1 VLPNTPLFRVTEQT
15 KAAPIAKAA
24 EWWSDPQSYASGT
37 QWTELPGVVENTN
50 RRASGDPAIDWI
62 NHSASLLAEFPKPI
76 KALSLGCGFGVI
88 ERVLRRCDYCQL
100 IHGVDVA
107 EGAIEGARKAAQAEG
122 LNGLTYEVADL
133 NTATFPKET
142 YDAVYAHAALH
153 HVFQLEHLLDQIKQT
168 LKRGGLF
175 VVYEYIGPS
184 QMQFPRRDIELAD
197 IFLNVIPERYRKL
210 LRREGIKKKAFRS
223 SLDAMNNSDPSEGI
237 RASEIVPLIASR
249 FEVRHFRY
257 VGGTLLLLIFN
268 EIAGN
273 FDENDAEIMPLV
285 KALIGLDNFL
295 IDNKTLPS
303 YHVYMVCQKTDN
315 AVPMQT
321 KNILPP
327 SAVGLPTR
335 DIEALTILPTPKG
348 LISAEP
354 NPFDPNSEGLG
365 GTTVSW
371 ISYGT
376 SLVEVHIDAPDGA
389 LFVRSGVGRGSHET
403 GQWLRD
409 GTRFYL
415 QNVSGGLAL
424 TPENTIAMVTL
435 RAT

>member
-15 KAAPIAKAA
+15 KAA
-24 EWWSDPQSYASGT
+24 EWWSDPQNYASGT

-122 LNGLTYEVADL
+122 LNGLTYEVGDL
-133 NTATFPKET
+133 NTATFPKAT

-268 EIAGN
+268 EIAEN
-273 FDENDAEIMPLV
+273 FNVNDAEIMPLV

-295 IDNKTLPS
+295 IDNNTLPS

-327 SAVGLPTR
+327 SAVMFPTR
-335 DIEALTILPTPKG
+335 DIEELTILPTPKG

-371 ISYGT
+371 MSYGT
-376 SLVEVHIDAPDGA
+376 SQVEVRVDAPDGL
-389 LFVRSGVGRGSHET
+389 LFARSGPGRFTQAT
-403 GQWLRD
+403 GHWVRD
-409 GTRFYL
+409 GTTFYL
-415 QNVSGGLAL
+415 QNVSGGSPLK
-424 TPENTIAMVTL
+424 PEHTIEIVTV
-435 RAT
+435 RAI

>member
-1 VLPNTPLFRVTEQT
+1 MHETSKKV
-15 KAAPIAKAA
+15 A

-37 QWTELPGVVENTN
+37 QWTELPGVAENSN

-62 NHSASLLAEFPKPI
+62 NHSASLLAEFTKPI

-88 ERVLRRCDYCQL
+88 ERVLRRRDYCQL

-107 EGAIEGARKAAQAEG
+107 ASAIESARKTAEAEG

-133 NTATFPKET
+133 NTATFPKER

-168 LKRGGLF
+168 LNPGGLF
-175 VVYEYIGPS
+175 VLYEYIGPS

-210 LRREGIKKKAFRS
+210 RRREGIKKKAFRS
-223 SLDAMNNSDPSEGI
+223 PLVAMNDSDPSEGI
-237 RASEIVPLIASR
+237 RASEIVPLVASR
-249 FEVRHFRY
+249 FEVTHFRY

-295 IDNKTLPS
+295 IDNAVLPS

-321 KNILPP
+321 TNVLPP
-327 SAVGLPTR
+327 SAAVFPTR
-335 DIEALTILPTPKG
+335 DIQALTILPTPKG
-348 LISAEP
+348 SISAEP
-354 NPFDPNSEGLG
+354 NPFHPDSQ
-365 GTTVSW
+365 GTGITTLSW
-371 ISYGT
+371 MTYAT
-376 SLVEVHIDAPDGA
+376 SRVEIHLDAPHGL
-389 LFVRSGVGRGSHET
+389 LFARTGPGVFSQKT
-403 GQWLRD
+403 DQWVRD
-409 GTRFYL
+409 GMTFYL
-415 QNVSGGLAL
+415 QNVSGGLPL
-424 TPENTIAMVTL
+424 TAENTIAMVTL
-435 RAT
+435 RST